1 MTSTCIARSP
11 SRRST
16 LTGPLAA
23 ALLGF
28 SLVPAAA
35 GAEAYPNK
43 PVQVV
48 VPFAAGGGVDGATRM
63 VTEVMGEA
71 LGQPFVI
78 ENRGGGSTIIGTQAV
93 ARAEGDGYT
102 LLAAPTTIVINPALK
117 PELPYAWASD
127 LVPVALVAKLPF
139 VVVAGRD
146 LPANTMGELAQ
157 LGKQEDGLTFGSGGA
172 GTVAHLAGELFGLQ
186 SGTPMVHVP
195 YKGEGPAL
203 VDAIGGQISVMFSTL
218 ASASGQIRSGQL
230 KPLAVTTKERA
241 SLLPDVPTVAEQGYP
256 DYDLSA
262 WIALMAPK
270 GTPEPVVQTL
280 NAAVN
285 DALERPELRDKLA
298 KLGAEPAGGTPE
310 ELAAFMTKDAG
321 IWAGVVEQA
330 RIKMD

>member
-1 MTSTCIARSP
+1 MMSTCIARSP

-16 LTGPLAA
+16 LTWPLAA

-28 SLVPAAA
+28 SLIPVAA
-35 GAEAYPNK
+35 GAEDYPTK

-71 LGQPFVI
+71 LGQQFVI

-93 ARAEGDGYT
+93 ARADGDGYT

-117 PELPYAWASD
+117 PELPYDWASD

-139 VVVAGRD
+139 VVVAGQA

-157 LGKQEDGLTFGSGGA
+157 LGKQEGGLTFGSGGA

-203 VDAIGGQISVMFSTL
+203 MDAIGGQISVMFSTL

-285 DALERPELRDKLA
+285 EALERPELRDKLA

-310 ELAAFMTKDAG
+310 ELAAFMTKDAAV
-321 IWAGVVEQA
+321 WAGVVEQA
-330 RIKMD
+330 QIKTD

>member
-1 MTSTCIARSP
+1 MTGICITRSQ

-16 LTGPLAA
+16 FTWPLAA
-23 ALLGF
+23 ALLGCA
-28 SLVPAAA
+28 SIATSAV
-35 GAEAYPNK
+35 AEDYPTK
-43 PVQVV
+43 AVQVV

-63 VTEVMGEA
+63 TTEVMGEV
-71 LGQPFVI
+71 LGQQFVI
-78 ENRGGGSTIIGTQAV
+78 DNRGGGSTIIGTQAV
-93 ARAEGDGYT
+93 ARADGDGYT

-117 PELPYAWASD
+117 PKLPYDWASD
-127 LVPVALVAKLPF
+127 FVPVALVAKLPF
-139 VVVAGRD
+139 VVVAGQD

-157 LGKQEDGLTFGSGGA
+157 RGKEADGLTFGSGGA

-218 ASASGQIRSGQL
+218 ASASGQIASGQL

-241 SLLPDVPTVAEQGYP
+241 SLLPDVPTVAEQGFAG
-256 DYDLSA
+256 YDLSA

-270 GTPEPVVQTL
+270 GTPSPVVGKL

-285 DALERPELRDKLA
+285 EALTRPELRDKLA

-321 IWAGVVEQA
+321 IWAGVVERA
-330 RIKMD
+330 KIKTD